1 MPISV
6 TCQTCGAILPIPE
19 EFAGKSVRCG
29 GCQGV
34 VEVPGVTS
42 ETPVV
47 STEPVLAKRVGR
59 PIAMPVSRTE
69 PKSRGD
75 DSTRPKGKR
84 VWKRLDDESDEEPE
98 KVRPKRQRQKTAL
111 TGTGTIWLY
120 LLAASAFG
128 GLITFCYC
136 AVSTGSPASR
146 LGNGQRASAAPAMPF
161 LPQPPMLVP
170 APAPQVFE
178 PIQPIEDKMIAFD
191 PPPGMRKPAGPVVAS
206 SNAIVK
212 ANRVALV
219 ITASSQYPGWGA
231 SKAFDDDEQTS
242 WFSQLN
248 QVNNP
253 WIRVAFPNDII
264 VRRVTILGN
273 REPNFPKGYDVLDAR
288 LELFDRDENLI
299 ASRDLKSIGER
310 NDFECIFKVP
320 YGRVRSIC
328 FTSTRDERNSRYI
341 ALGEFQVE

>member
-34 VEVPGVTS
+34 VEVPGMTS
-42 ETPVV
+42 ETPAIM
-47 STEPVLAKRVGR
+47 TEPVLAKRVDR
-59 PIAMPVSRTE
+59 PIAMPVSRT
-69 PKSRGD
+69 

-111 TGTGTIWLY
+111 TRTGTIWLY

-128 GLITFCYC
+128 GLLTFCYC
-136 AVSTGSPASR
+136 AVSTGTPPNR
-146 LGNGQRASAAPAMPF
+146 LGNGQRASAEPAMPF
-161 LPQPPMLVP
+161 LPQPLLVP
-170 APAPQVFE
+170 VPAPQVFE
-178 PIQPIEDKMIAFD
+178 PLQPIEDKIIAFD
-191 PPPGMRKPAGPVVAS
+191 PPPGVRKPAGPIVAS

-212 ANRVALV
+212 AYRATLV
-219 ITASSQYPGWGA
+219 ITASSGWQGWDA
-231 SKAFDDDEQTS
+231 TKAFDGDEQTS
-242 WFSQLN
+242 WFSQPN

-253 WIRVAFPNDII
+253 WIRVAFPNDVI

-273 REPNFPKGYDVLDAR
+273 REPNFAGYFVLDGR
-288 LELFDRDENLI
+288 LELFDRDENCI
-299 ASRDLKSIGER
+299 VSRDLKSIGER
-310 NDFECIFKVP
+310 NDFECSFKVAN
-320 YGRVRSIC
+320 GRVRSIR
-328 FTSTRDERNSRYI
+328 FTSMRDEQSSRYI

>member
-42 ETPVV
+42 ETPVM
-47 STEPVLAKRVGR
+47 SAEPVVAKRVAR
-59 PIAMPVSRTE
+59 PIAMPVARTE
-69 PKSRGD
+69 PKSRAD

-98 KVRPKRQRQKTAL
+98 KERPKRQRQKTAL
-111 TGTGTIWLY
+111 TRTGMIWLY

-136 AVSTGSPASR
+136 AIPTGTPPTR
-146 LGNGQRASAAPAMPF
+146 LANGQRASAEPAMPF
-161 LPQPPMLVP
+161 QPLLVP
-170 APAPQVFE
+170 VPAQQVFE
-178 PIQPIEDKMIAFD
+178 PMQPIEDKMIAFD
-191 PPPGMRKPAGPVVAS
+191 PPPGIRKPAGPIIAS
-206 SNAIVK
+206 SNAIIN
-212 ANRVALV
+212 AYRNTVALSV
-219 ITASSQYPGWGA
+219 SSQHPGWDA
-231 SKAFDDDEQTS
+231 KKAFDGNEQTS

-253 WIRVAFPNDII
+253 WIQVAFPNDVV

-273 REPNFPKGYDVLDAR
+273 REPSYPTGYDVLDAR
-288 LELFDRDENLI
+288 LELFDRDDLLI
-299 ASRDLKSIGER
+299 ASREMKSIGER
-310 NDFECIFKVP
+310 NDFDCTFKVP
-320 YGRVRSIC
+320 YARVRSIR